1 MVAHYI
7 WSVQDCQPSNASTCP
22 PMPWAWCPS
31 RPIETWVWLRIVHA
45 GWDHLMRRLAG
56 LTYTVYIIHLVR
68 IWLLGIWDQVN
79 WVPWPFSSFC
89 LNHLISRKSLIL
101 SFHGYFFH
109 VILVCDF
116 FHLSLC
122 IMNTLFWNFIYN
134 SLFLL
139 PIMSDQ
145 DAIGTVRLRM
155 SSPRLRKIT
164 HFWPGCHWND

>member
-1 MVAHYI
+1 MPTDALGLMPFKANWNMGV
-7 WSVQDCQPSNASTCP
+7 VEDSTCRLGP
-22 PMPWAWCPS
+22 FDAM
-31 RPIETWVWLRIVHA
+31 
-45 GWDHLMRRLAG
+45 GRLAG

-68 IWLLGIWDQVN
+68 IWLLGIWDQAN

-101 SFHGYFFH
+101 SLHGYFFH

-145 DAIGTVRLRM
+145 DAIGTVSLGM
-155 SSPRLRKIT
+155 SSPYLREST
-164 HFWPGCHWND
+164 HFWPGCHCND